1 MGVKFKGNDPEDLI
15 RALQKRKVEVVVEA
29 AQIVSETVR
38 EAQKVQR
45 EFLDKATTPYG
56 VFRFGQGRGRSAGRN
71 DSGTMRDAI
80 GWDVEKSAKYKITGR
95 WGWLNGILDYFIYQE
110 KGTTTIDEAHSLVD
124 SYIVIRERFR
134 ARVKGLFRG

>member
-15 RALQKRKVEVVVEA
+15 RALQARKVEVVVEA

-45 EFLDKATTPYG
+45 EFLDKATTSYG
-56 VFRFGQGRGRSAGRN
+56 EFRFSQGRGRSAGRN
-71 DSGTMRDAI
+71 DSGTMMDAI

-110 KGTTTIDEAHSLVD
+110 KGIGVPEAHSLVD

-134 ARVKGLFRG
+134 ARMKGLFRG